1 MQIMFIYHF
10 LNQNIPINVAI
21 NKTHTPD
28 QYIKNSRNPRNSTKT
43 HKISAHLGSQIRPV
57 PELPI
62 PVIRERRQSSPAQK
76 IHAIRC
82 RRAGWSG
89 VIHTRKLLPVR
100 APPGGRVGQPAP
112 PLENKSEGR
121 QGQRQHCEH
130 QEEPRSEGRRRRGGS
145 ETRH

>member
-43 HKISAHLGSQIRPV
+43 HKISTHLGSQIRPV

-62 PVIRERRQSSPAQK
+62 PVIRERRRSGPAKK

-82 RRAGWSG
+82 RLAGESRA
-89 VIHTRKLLPVR
+89 IHTRKLLAVGG
-100 APPGGRVGQPAP
+100 PPGSRVGQPAP
-112 PLENKSEGR
+112 PLEHESEGR
-121 QGQRQHCEH
+121 EGQR
-130 QEEPRSEGRRRRGGS
+130 
-145 ETRH
+145 